1 LNALPLRMEKIV
13 VFKILNFFEFCYF
26 SQFTRLSDVDASKLL
41 CLVSM
46 FKNFFYIFGTDGEA
60 K

>member
-1 LNALPLRMEKIV
+1 MEKIV
-13 VFKILNFFEFCYF
+13 VFKILNFFEFYYF
-26 SQFTRLSDVDASKLL
+26 SQFTRLSDGVDALKLL

>member
-1 LNALPLRMEKIV
+1 MLYPFSMEKIV
-13 VFKILNFFEFCYF
+13 VFKILNFFEFYYF
-26 SQFTRLSDVDASKLL
+26 SQFTRLSDGVDALKLL

-46 FKNFFYIFGTDGEA
+46 FKNFFYNFGTDGEA